1 MKALLQKPL
10 LVMALLLLPLWI
22 LIGNFI
28 LALISAILI
37 GMLIGML
44 RSLYQLSQAQATRQ
58 PPDDPTE

>member
-10 LVMALLLLPLWI
+10 LLMAVLCLPLWI
-22 LIGNFI
+22 VIGNFI

-37 GMLIGML
+37 GMLVGML
-44 RSLYQLSQAQATRQ
+44 RSLHQLSQANKRQ